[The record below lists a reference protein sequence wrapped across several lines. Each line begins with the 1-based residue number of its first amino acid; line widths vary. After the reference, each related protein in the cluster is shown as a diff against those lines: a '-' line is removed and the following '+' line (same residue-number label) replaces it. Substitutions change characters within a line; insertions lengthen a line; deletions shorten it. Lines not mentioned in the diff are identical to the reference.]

1 MGRRA
6 GWLLVTLAASVVAA
20 ASPSFAGSWK
30 YELEQPR
37 GKTVLRYI
45 EDGKATFYMACAHA
59 FELHVKYPGPAENEG
74 NASVT
79 ISRGRSS
86 MTFEGEFERPD
97 EEMATTFEQWDLGFS
112 HQDPALYGKKWKAL
126 RDRLY
131 DLLDSGQPLTISVG
145 KDSYQ
150 LPPVDAKNWRKPFET
165 CG

>member
-1 MGRRA
+1 MGRSA
-6 GWLLVTLAASVVAA
+6 GWLVAALGVSLTA
-20 ASPSFAGSWK
+20 ASPSLAGSWK

-59 FELHVKYPGPAENEG
+59 FELHVKYPGSAEKEG
-74 NASVT
+74 KASVT

-86 MTFEGEFERPD
+86 MTFEGEFEQPD
-97 EEMATTFEQWDLGFS
+97 EDLATTFEQWDLGFS
-112 HQDPALYGKKWKAL
+112 HQDPDLYQKKWKAL

-131 DLLDSGQPLTISVG
+131 GLLDSGAPLTISAG

-150 LPPVDAKNWRKPFET
+150 LPPVDAKNWCKPFET